1 MWFQGKD
8 AFMRRSAWTLAVA
21 AVAAL
26 SLGVA
31 ACGGSSSSNGNSS
44 GQQGNQNATKPTAN
58 AKQGGVLT
66 VLWSGDV
73 DHIDCGQAYYQ
84 MSYFICY
91 STQRPLYSYKP
102 DDGATIVPDLASAAP
117 EVSADGKTVT
127 VKIRSGVKFSPP
139 VNREVTSKDV
149 KYAIERGFYSTVANG
164 YAGAY
169 WADLI
174 GAKVGAKPGTTISGI
189 ETPDNNTIVFHL
201 KRPTGGVLAAGALA
215 MPLTAP
221 VPEEYAAKFDAKT
234 PTTYGENQV
243 ATGPYMISN
252 DASGKATG
260 YKSGTSIHLVRN
272 PNWDKSTDFKP
283 AYLDEINNLEGND
296 DPNVASRRI
305 LTGKSMINGDW
316 SPPPEIVKQALSQYK
331 NQIAFISGAGNRY
344 VSMNTT
350 IKPFDNVNLRK
361 AVSAAFDRNA
371 MRLTRGGPVVGDI
384 ATHFLM
390 PGTPGFDQAGGMQGP
405 GFDFLPA
412 SGQPDMAVA
421 TKYMKLAGY
430 PSGKYTGTDP
440 ILMVGSNTGTAGK
453 AAEVT
458 KQQFEKLGF
467 KVTLRLVNTN
477 TMYTR
482 YCNTPSA
489 KVAVCPNVGWIKDFA
504 DGQTVL
510 DPTFNGKNI
519 LDQGNS
525 NWPQLNDPAINS
537 AMDKAETAPAD
548 QRAAAWGAI
557 DKMVTG
563 QAVAIPWLWDKL
575 ALIESPNVNGVATQ
589 FNAQWDLNFTSLK

>member
-8 AFMRRSAWTLAVA
+8 ALMRRSAWTLAVA
-21 AVAAL
+21 VVAAL

-31 ACGGSSSSNGNSS
+31 ACGGGSSNNNKKAGNT
-44 GQQGNQNATKPTAN
+44 NATTPPKS

-66 VLWSGDV
+66 VLWGGDV

-102 DDGATIVPDLASAAP
+102 DDGATIVPDLAQSAP
-117 EVSADGKTVT
+117 EVSPD
-127 VKIRSGVKFSPP
+127 
-139 VNREVTSKDV
+139 D
-149 KYAIERGFYSTVANG
+149 ST
-164 YAGAY
+164 
-169 WADLI
+169 
-174 GAKVGAKPGTTISGI
+174 
-189 ETPDNNTIVFHL
+189 
-201 KRPTGGVLAAGALA
+201 
-215 MPLTAP
+215 
-221 VPEEYAAKFDAKT
+221 
-234 PTTYGENQV
+234 
-243 ATGPYMISN
+243 
-252 DASGKATG
+252 GKAVG

-296 DPNVASRRI
+296 DPQVASRRI
-305 LTGKSMINGDW
+305 LTGKSMLNGDW
-316 SPPPEIVKQALSQYK
+316 SPPPAIVKQAVSQYK
-331 NQIAFISGAGNRY
+331 SQITFVGGAGNRY

-350 IKPFDNVNLRK
+350 VKPFDNINVRK

-371 MRLTRGGPVVGDI
+371 MRLTRGGPLIGDI
-384 ATHFLM
+384 ATHFIM
-390 PGTPGFDQAGGMQGP
+390 PGTPGFDEAGGMNGT
-405 GFDFLPA
+405 GVDFL
-412 SGQPDMAVA
+412 SKDGQPNMALA
-421 TKYMKLAGY
+421 AEYMKKAGY
-430 PSGKYTGTDP
+430 ASGKYTGTDP
-440 ILMVGSNTGTAGK
+440 ILMVGSNTGEASK

-482 YCNTPSA
+482 YCNSPAA

-525 NWPQLNDPAINS
+525 NWPQLNDPTINS
-537 AMDKAETAPAD
+537 AMEKAEVAPAD
-548 QRAAAWGAI
+548 QRAAAWGNI
-557 DKMVTG
+557 DKMVTA
-563 QAVAIPWLWDKL
+563 QAVAVPWLWDKL

-589 FNAQWDLNFTSLK
+589 FNAQWDLNYTSLK